1 MRSSRLAGRGPGL
14 TGDRLLWLG
23 YEVFTGEEEVL
34 LAALG
39 GPLELHGVRWSPLE
53 GERRDPGVRVRF
65 GGIMETQSGSQY
77 RGNYLMCQRTCNTLI
92 Q

>member
-39 GPLELHGVRWSPLE
+39 ALVELGLNIFP
-53 GERRDPGVRVRF
+53 ERR
-65 GGIMETQSGSQY
+65 EA
-77 RGNYLMCQRTCNTLI
+77 
-92 Q
+92 